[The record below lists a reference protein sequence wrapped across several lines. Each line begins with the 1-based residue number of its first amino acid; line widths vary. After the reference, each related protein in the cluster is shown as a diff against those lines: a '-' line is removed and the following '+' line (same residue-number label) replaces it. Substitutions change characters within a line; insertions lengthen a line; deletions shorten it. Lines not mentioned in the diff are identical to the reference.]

1 MKNRRTTRNSPKEYE
16 EEKEDGDVFGV
27 CIAVHAVAPSAT
39 LKGKQGQK
47 YRINLL
53 SPELVART
61 RTTELKVFAGSK
73 VLCDLFLKLAL
84 PHLSGAILLVG
95 TRENIERTLR
105 EG

>member
-1 MKNRRTTRNSPKEYE
+1 MS
-16 EEKEDGDVFGV
+16 
-27 CIAVHAVAPSAT
+27 SASA
-39 LKGKQGQK
+39 
-47 YRINLL
+47 LL
-53 SPELVART
+53 STPWHPQRHSKVSKDRNIVSIPELVART